1 MSESAA
7 ELKKKILTLLE
18 EDREFRYAVAGI
30 IGFDSV
36 LKSLE
41 SLQEQVRSLQEQV
54 AENTKAIRALQE
66 QALRHAKAIEGFSRR
81 LDALGAR
88 WGILSEKAFRNSMK
102 EVLERY
108 FRARVEKWTYYDKDG
123 VVYEHPSIIEVD
135 LVIRDR
141 EHLLIEVKSSVSKGD
156 VVELKRIGE
165 LYERVRGIRPKLA
178 VVSPYV
184 DERAKEMARIFGIE
198 IYTSVE

>member
-198 IYTSVE
+198 VYTSVE

>member
-41 SLQEQVRSLQEQV
+41 SLQEQVRSLQEQI

-66 QALRHAKAIEGFSRR
+66 QALRHAKAVEGFSRR

-88 WGILSEKAFRNSMK
+88 
-102 EVLERY
+102 
-108 FRARVEKWTYYDKDG
+108 
-123 VVYEHPSIIEVD
+123 
-135 LVIRDR
+135 
-141 EHLLIEVKSSVSKGD
+141 
-156 VVELKRIGE
+156 
-165 LYERVRGIRPKLA
+165 
-178 VVSPYV
+178 
-184 DERAKEMARIFGIE
+184 
-198 IYTSVE
+198 

>member
-1 MSESAA
+1 M
-7 ELKKKILTLLE
+7 
-18 EDREFRYAVAGI
+18 
-30 IGFDSV
+30 
-36 LKSLE
+36 
-41 SLQEQVRSLQEQV
+41 
-54 AENTKAIRALQE
+54 
-66 QALRHAKAIEGFSRR
+66 
-81 LDALGAR
+81 
-88 WGILSEKAFRNSMK
+88 SEKAFRNSMK

-108 FRARVEKWTYYDKDG
+108 FRARVEKWTYCDKDG

-156 VVELKRIGE
+156 VVELKGIGE

-198 IYTSVE
+198 VYTSVE